1 MRKAVLMLLALALA
15 LTCIPALAES
25 NSESSALIAY
35 FTYAENINTTGMTVD
50 AITSASVGPIDN
62 ETGNIQVMVQAL
74 AERTHADVHPIV
86 VENLYAAEYTE
97 MHDGAIEEQRQS
109 AVIPLR
115 TDVEN
120 MEQYD
125 VIYLG
130 TPIWEAAL
138 PQPVVTFLSQYD
150 FSGKTIILFGINLGS
165 GFGGM
170 ARQIQELCPDAQ
182 VADYFTISART
193 SNAETR
199 SRFETWLDEIGVP
212 TNGAETKEAAI
223 RMTFGDGTIGIMT
236 DLRDNATTHAFL
248 DMLPMTITMRDWDS
262 REYWYSDTLPYDESS
277 VQHTYAIGE
286 FTYWCGGWVTAYYST
301 NEDTVIEA
309 GSVVI
314 GIMDDAA
321 VQQFANANG
330 ASLSVAFEYV
340 PVTE

>member
-1 MRKAVLMLLALALA
+1 MEADPVHLHGAGILRRETMRKTVMMLLALFLT
-15 LTCIPALAES
+15 LTCVPVFAENS
-25 NSESSALIAY
+25 NTSNALIAY
-35 FTYAENINTTGMTVD
+35 FTYAENIDTTGMTVD

-74 AERTHADVHPIV
+74 AERTGADVHPII

-97 MHDGAIEEQRQS
+97 MHDGAIEEQRQN

-115 TDVEN
+115 TAVEN

-150 FSGKTIILFGINLGS
+150 YSGKTIILFGINLGS

-193 SNAETR
+193 SNDETR
-199 SRFETWLDEIGVP
+199 SRFANWLEEIG
-212 TNGAETKEAAI
+212 AAK
-223 RMTFGDGTIGIMT
+223 
-236 DLRDNATTHAFL
+236 
-248 DMLPMTITMRDWDS
+248 
-262 REYWYSDTLPYDESS
+262 
-277 VQHTYAIGE
+277 
-286 FTYWCGGWVTAYYST
+286 
-301 NEDTVIEA
+301 
-309 GSVVI
+309 
-314 GIMDDAA
+314 
-321 VQQFANANG
+321 
-330 ASLSVAFEYV
+330 
-340 PVTE
+340 

>member
-1 MRKAVLMLLALALA
+1 MKKLIVMLAALLLALSVL
-15 LTCIPALAES
+15 PSLAE
-25 NSESSALIAY
+25 NESEPNALIAY
-35 FTYAENINTTGMTVD
+35 FTYAENIDTTGMTVD

-74 AERTHADVHPIV
+74 ADRTGADVHPII

-97 MHDGAIEEQRQS
+97 MHDGAIAEQRQN

-115 TDVEN
+115 TAVEN
-120 MEQYD
+120 MDQYD

-150 FSGKTIILFGINLGS
+150 FSGKTIVLFGINLGS
-165 GFGGM
+165 SFGGM
-170 ARQIQELCPDAQ
+170 ARQIQELCPDAR
-182 VADYFTISART
+182 VTDYFTISART

-199 SRFETWLDEIGVP
+199 SRFEAWLDEIGVP
-212 TNGAETKEAAI
+212 VHEVENQDAAI
-223 RMTFGDGTIGIMT
+223 RMTFSDGTVGMMT
-236 DLRDNATTHAFL
+236 DLRDNATALAFL
-248 DMLPMTITMRDWDS
+248 DMLPMTVTMSDWDG
-262 REYWYSDTLPYDESS
+262 REYWYSDSLPYDQDS
-277 VQHTYAIGE
+277 VQHSYAIGE

-314 GIMDDAA
+314 GMMDDAA
-321 VQQFANANG
+321 VQKFIQANG
-330 ASLSVAFEYV
+330 ASQSITFEYL
-340 PVTE
+340 PAAE